1 MKYPVLALNALAL
14 GAMLWASGASSAQGA
29 QPPMFL
35 PGLWVITA
43 LAAPGRPIT
52 GRYCFAGSGF
62 PFTAPP
68 HYESPRG
75 TRCSAGKS
83 VFRGNTV
90 ISHST
95 CVNPMERIE
104 VTSRISYQAERLR
117 GIIVSRFTA
126 RGREHETAMLTI
138 SVRGHRLGPCP
149 NPPAGSN
156 NPPPATQPP

>member
-1 MKYPVLALNALAL
+1 MKYPVRAFTALAL
-14 GAMLWASGASSAQGA
+14 TTMLWASGATSAQGV
-29 QPPMFL
+29 QPPLFL
-35 PGLWVITA
+35 PGLWMITA

-52 GRYCFAGSGF
+52 GRYCFAGSGL

-68 HYESPRG
+68 HYQSPRG

-95 CVNPMERIE
+95 CVNPIERIE

-126 RGREHETAMLTI
+126 RGRTRETAMLTI
-138 SVRGHRLGPCP
+138 SVRGRRLGPCP
-149 NPPAGSN
+149 NPPAGSRK
-156 NPPPATQPP
+156 PSPATRPP